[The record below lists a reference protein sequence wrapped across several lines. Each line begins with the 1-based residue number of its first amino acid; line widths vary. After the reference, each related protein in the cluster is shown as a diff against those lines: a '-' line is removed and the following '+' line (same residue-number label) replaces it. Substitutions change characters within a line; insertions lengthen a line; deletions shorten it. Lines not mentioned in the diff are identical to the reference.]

1 MQFVPLKTK
10 NLLTK
15 PMPMKK
21 FLLLCFSFVFAAAG
35 LMAQDRSISG
45 KVTAQEDG
53 APLPGVNVVVKGTTN
68 GAVTDIDGNYKL
80 NVSSGETLVF
90 SFIGYISQEVEIGER
105 TIIDLGLAADV
116 TQLAEVIVTGQGIQR
131 DRKAIGYALS
141 QVNSNQIA
149 ARPVNDVGRILQGK
163 IPGVSIN
170 PNGGTSG
177 AGSSINI
184 RGYSTLTGSSQPLWV
199 VDGVPFNSATNSGSG
214 FTTGGAAVATS
225 RFLDIDP
232 NNIENIT
239 VLKGLAATVLYG
251 DQGRNGV
258 ILVTTKGGN
267 SKKAESEI
275 SIQQSMSYTEIA
287 SLPDFQDNYGNGF
300 QGLYGAFFSNWGPNF
315 AEIDSV
321 GHPYQFLSD
330 AGLRSAFPQYY
341 FNRYDYEAKP
351 DVGGFFRKGL
361 VSNTSLNVSG
371 GTAKLGYNTAVS
383 YTNEEGFTPGN
394 DLKRINISSGFNAAV
409 NDKITVKY
417 SLQLANTDVVSPPLN
432 GATGGGGAFS
442 GIPSLFANMLYTPRS
457 VDVLNWP
464 YETPTDKRSIF
475 FRGGNDIPNPLWMY
489 RNFRET
495 STTNRFFN
503 AANISYDFNEA
514 LSLMY
519 RVGFDFSNETQIREY
534 NKGANIGANINQ
546 GILQTRSI
554 NQSIWNHDL
563 IFSFNKQITSDIKV
577 FARAGA
583 NARNDFSKTDGV
595 YSEGQVVYGLMRHS
609 NFSSASSRSVAF
621 SGSSLYGTGEQ
632 QRYGVYADVSTDY
645 KGWAILNLAGRKDW
659 VSNLEN
665 GNNSLFYPSAS
676 VAFIPTDA
684 FSGLKSNVLRYLK
697 FRAGYGT
704 SAGYGSIYS
713 TRSTVGQNLRSF
725 ADVSGTI
732 YGSHSI
738 GDLLGNAKLKPE
750 LQQEIEA
757 GFETKLFND
766 RFGIDFTVYNRSTR
780 DLITAAPIDRATG
793 YSVTLLNL
801 GRISN
806 KGMEIGVNGQIIK
819 AGDFSWDVI
828 WNFNLV
834 RPFVEELGLGVEQVV
849 LSGFTN
855 LGNFAVPGKPYNL
868 IKGTNSLKSPTGERV
883 VGSDGNYFLDPI
895 IEELGNPN
903 PNYTTSLINTINWK
917 GFSLNFQFDY
927 RDGGI
932 MSANTVSALLGR
944 GVTVDTDF
952 NRDLT
957 FILPGVVQTGVDGS
971 GNPVYK
977 KNDVQLSASD
987 YGFTTQFFGN
997 SQTAIFDATTIR
1009 LREISLGYQFPKALM
1024 SKTPFKSGFIQV
1036 NGNNLWFN
1044 AVNTLKGMNFDPEVS
1059 SLGVGNGLGFDFIT
1073 GPSAK
1078 RYGVVLKLTF

>member
-1 MQFVPLKTK
+1 
-10 NLLTK
+10 
-15 PMPMKK
+15 MKK
-21 FLLLCFSFVFAAAG
+21 FLLLCFSFVFV
-35 LMAQDRSISG
+35 LSSVWAQERTVSG
-45 KVTAQEDG
+45 KVTAADDG
-53 APLPGVNVVVKGTTN
+53 SALPGVNVVVKGTSN
-68 GAVTDIDGNYKL
+68 GAVTDIDGNFRL
-80 NVSSGETLVF
+80 NVGSGGTLVF

-105 TIIDLGLAADV
+105 TIVDVSLSADV

-141 QVNSNQIA
+141 QVGSELIA

-177 AGSSINI
+177 TGSSINI

-214 FTTGGAAVATS
+214 FSTGGAAVATS

-258 ILVTTKGGN
+258 ILVTTKGG
-267 SKKAESEI
+267 STKQRESEI
-275 SIQQSMSYTEIA
+275 TIQQSLSFNEIA
-287 SLPDFQDNYGNGF
+287 SLPTFQNKYGNGF
-300 QGLYGAFFSNWGPNF
+300 QGLYGPFFSNWGPDF

-330 AGLRSAFPQYY
+330 AGLRSSYPEYY

-351 DVGGFFRKGL
+351 NVGGFFRKGL
-361 VSNTSLNVSG
+361 VSNTSVNFTG
-371 GTAKLGYNTAVS
+371 GTSKLGYNTAVS
-383 YTNEEGFTPGN
+383 YTNEQGFTPGN

-409 NDKITVKY
+409 SDKITVKY
-417 SLQLANTDVVSPPLN
+417 SLQLATTDVISPPLN
-432 GATGGGGAFS
+432 GATGGGGAFN

-464 YETPTDKRSIF
+464 FETPANAANSFTNRSIF
-475 FRGGNDIPNPLWMY
+475 FRGGNDIPNPLWLY
-489 RNFRET
+489 KNFRER
-495 STTNRFFN
+495 SLTNRFFN
-503 AANISYDFNEA
+503 SANISYDFSDA
-514 LSLMY
+514 VSLMY
-519 RVGFDFSNETQIREY
+519 RVGFDFSSETQNREY

-554 NQSIWNHDL
+554 NQSIWNHDIIL
-563 IFSFNKQITSDIKV
+563 SINKQISQNLKI

-583 NARNDFSKTDGV
+583 NARNDYSQTDGV

-621 SGSSLYGTGEQ
+621 SGSPLYGTAEQ
-632 QRYGVYADVSTDY
+632 QRYGVYADISTDY

-676 VAFIPTDA
+676 IAFIPTDA
-684 FSGLKSNVLRYLK
+684 FSGLKSNFLRYLK
-697 FRAGYGT
+697 LRAGYGT
-704 SAGYGSIYS
+704 SAGYGSLYS
-713 TRSTVGQNLRSF
+713 TRSVVGQNLRAF
-725 ADVSGTI
+725 ADVAGTI
-732 YGSHSI
+732 YGSQTI
-738 GDLLGNAKLKPE
+738 GDLLGNRALKPE

-757 GFETKLFND
+757 GFESKLFND
-766 RFGIDFTVYNRSTR
+766 RIGIDFTVYNRSTR

-806 KGMEIGVNGQIIK
+806 KGMEIGLNGQVFK
-819 AGDFSWDVI
+819 SGDFSWDVI
-828 WNFNLV
+828 WNFNVV
-834 RPFVEELGLGVEQVV
+834 RPKVEELGLGVEQVV
-849 LSGFTN
+849 LSGFTD

-868 IKGTNSLKSPTGERV
+868 IKGTNSLKTADGQRI
-883 VGSDGNYFLDPI
+883 VGADGNYILDPNI
-895 IEELGNPN
+895 QELGDPN
-903 PNYTTSLINTINWK
+903 PRYTTSVINTLNWK

-927 RDGGI
+927 RHGGI

-957 FILPGVVQTGVDGS
+957 FILPGVRQNGTDTD
-971 GNPVYK
+971 GNPLYIP
-977 KNDVQLSASD
+977 NDIQISASD

-997 SQTAIFDATTIR
+997 SETAIFDATTIR
-1009 LREISLGYQFPKALM
+1009 LREVSLGYQFPKALM
-1024 SKTPFKSGFIQV
+1024 SKTPFKSGFIQI